1 MEILL
6 SLRFKMEITKQ
17 KGLSKVE
24 EIKIESEGLV
34 ITKTMNNFLVYYSGG
49 SFERGDTPEQAEKK
63 AYDKVSS
70 LGNVLRIEATVLH
83 PDEKEYLQGNYI
95 VSFEGEIMVEAETKV
110 NAENQVYD
118 QLSHLREVT
127 VEAFKK
133 VQHN

>member
-1 MEILL
+1 MD
-6 SLRFKMEITKQ
+6 
-17 KGLSKVE
+17 
-24 EIKIESEGLV
+24 
-34 ITKTMNNFLVYYSGG
+34 NYLVYYSGG
-49 SFERGDTPEQAEKK
+49 SFERGDSPEQAEKK

-83 PDEKEYLQGNYI
+83 PDQEKYSQGNYI
-95 VSFEGEIMVEAETKV
+95 VSFEGETEVQAETKV

-118 QLSHLREVT
+118 QLSHLGQVT